1 MGTGL
6 VSAFT
11 FLTGKPELGVLSIAM
26 LFIVGFFLMSKV
38 PDTKA
43 ETE

>member
-11 FLTGKPELGVLSIAM
+11 FLTGNPSLGVLSISL
-26 LFIVGFFLMSKV
+26 LFIVGFVIMMRV
-38 PDTKA
+38 PDKH
-43 ETE
+43 

>member
-11 FLTGKPELGVLSIAM
+11 FLTGNPSLGVLSIAL
-26 LFIVGFFLMSKV
+26 LFICGFVIMLKV
-38 PDTKA
+38 P
-43 ETE
+43 EHR

>member
-11 FLTGKPELGVLSIAM
+11 FLTGNPSLGVLSISM
-26 LFIVGFFLMSKV
+26 LFIIGFVIMLKV
-38 PDTKA
+38 SDHK
-43 ETE
+43 

>member
-11 FLTGKPELGVLSIAM
+11 FLTGNPSLGVLSISL
-26 LFIVGFFLMSKV
+26 LFILGFFIMVKV
-38 PDTKA
+38 PDHK
-43 ETE
+43 